1 MQSSRAIQLLEES
14 RLAGVI
20 EDVEAGRPV
29 DVRKIETLQALDV
42 ARVGQ
47 LFLVDALERED
58 KADEEFARRLAVRT
72 GN

>member
-58 KADEEFARRLAVRT
+58 KADEELARRLAVRT

>member
-1 MQSSRAIQLLEES
+1 MQNSRAITLLEES
-14 RLAGVI
+14 RLVGVI

-42 ARVGQ
+42 ARAGQ
-47 LFLVDALERED
+47 LFLADALKRED
-58 KADEEFARRLAVRT
+58 EADEEFARRLTA